1 MISSQ
6 NPKNWLRKFGVPH
19 QTSFQAKQLQAVQ
32 VALLPNPLFHWH
44 TRFGKVQPRHLNDQ
58 ELFEEQKR
66 ICDLPRPAL
75 TDRQMILLD
84 TIKLRQP
91 LLKLIFFRTEGG
103 DLEKNGKQMK
113 ERSRM
118 RKDFKGLTV
127 SALAM
132 NAASPGCS
140 RILRRSS
147 CTR

>member
-32 VALLPNPLFHWH
+32 VALIPNPLFHWH

-75 TDRQMILLD
+75 TDRQMIFVRHTVHINIVITHCREEGCIGKYAPPPKPEDWKICGSRYFAERCKIPAEANLEF
-84 TIKLRQP
+84 RGR
-91 LLKLIFFRTEGG
+91 LIW
-103 DLEKNGKQMK
+103 KCWW
-113 ERSRM
+113 S
-118 RKDFKGLTV
+118 
-127 SALAM
+127 
-132 NAASPGCS
+132 
-140 RILRRSS
+140 
-147 CTR
+147 